1 MMWLLILHMGS
12 IAFDPVS
19 YDGMIL
25 YDAHFRTQQECSAAA
40 NVWRQLSYE
49 ALCKRVAK

>member
-1 MMWLLILHMGS
+1 MKWLLALHMGS
-12 IAFDPVS
+12 IAFAPVN

-25 YDAHFRTQQECSAAA
+25 YDSHFGTQQECRAAA